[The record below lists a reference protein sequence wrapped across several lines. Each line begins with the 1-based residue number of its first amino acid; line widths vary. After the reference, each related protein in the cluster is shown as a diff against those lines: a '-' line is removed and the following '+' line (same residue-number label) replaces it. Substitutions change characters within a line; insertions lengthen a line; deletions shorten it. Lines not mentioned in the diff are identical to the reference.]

1 MYYLKLYNEEL
12 AKFNIHYDCEGFR
25 VTDFHILEDK
35 QSLLPKSLVPT
46 EEGMKDWL
54 RKRSIPKNREFVD
67 SFLSKLGLNNNNIK
81 GIVDISKALSL
92 NDSYWVS
99 DDSFKKTYEECNLYE
114 HRFNNILGQIAFTGY
129 GSSVKSDFV
138 SSPELTTNGQLA
150 KCWRRINGKIY
161 LYKAGTSG
169 FVSTGKE
176 PYSEYYAAQI
186 AKAMD
191 LDFVDYNLSKWKG
204 RICSVCELFTDIDHS
219 YIPMGYIVKTG
230 GFSKVLEYLISLD
243 DSFKEA
249 FIDMIVFDTIIMNTD
264 RHYGNFG
271 VIVEN
276 KTNKIIKLAPIFDN
290 GSSLCCYAMDNDEFT
305 SLDTLRAYSK
315 TRQAIMYSDA
325 FEICR
330 KYMTSSQKAKL
341 RKLIGFKFKK
351 HPRYNLPQKRL
362 KLLEELIQE
371 RVRLLLQ

>member
-1 MYYLKLYNEEL
+1 MYYLKLYDEEL

-67 SFLSKLGLNNNNIK
+67 GFLSKLGLNNNNIK

-219 YIPMGYIVKTG
+219 YIPMGYIIKTG
-230 GFSKVLEYLISLD
+230 GFSKVLEYLITLD

-290 GSSLCCYAMDNDEFT
+290 GASLCCYAMDNDEFT